1 MDKQDRTKGR
11 KHEQKR
17 IAVKK
22 RFSAPV
28 HSGPGSHPISY
39 TRVTV
44 LFLEGKLVKKWRTV
58 TYVKVMTMSE
68 KNRYQGN
75 CKN

>member
-1 MDKQDRTKGR
+1 MDKQDRTKGT

-28 HSGPGSHPISY
+28 HSGSGAHPISY
-39 TRVTV
+39 TGVTV
-44 LFLEGKLVKKWRTV
+44 LFLGSKLAKEWR
-58 TYVKVMTMSE
+58 
-68 KNRYQGN
+68 
-75 CKN
+75 